1 MIIDTFDKMNTTF
14 DILLNTFGEIGITQ
28 HIYMF
33 SLPTIDDD
41 LKRDITTF
49 HFIWNI
55 IQNVYIPKMLLQQN
69 DSLHSIYMYVLQE
82 ILFIQK
88 KTNETLLRD
97 KTWLRNKTKYMI
109 LKMKRSSRLILMK
122 KLGLL
127 SI

>member
-1 MIIDTFDKMNTTF
+1 MNTTF
-14 DILLNTFGEIGITQ
+14 DILLNTFDEIGIAQ

-55 IQNVYIPKMLLQQN
+55 IQNVYIPKLLQQN

-88 KTNETLLRD
+88 KTSETLLRD
-97 KTWLRNKTKYMI
+97 KTWLLNKMKYMI

>member
-1 MIIDTFDKMNTTF
+1 MNTTLDKMNTTF
-14 DILLNTFGEIGITQ
+14 DILLNTFGEIGIAQ
-28 HIYMF
+28 HIYMY

-69 DSLHSIYMYVLQE
+69 DSLYSIYMYVLQE
-82 ILFIQK
+82 TLSIQK

-109 LKMKRSSRLILMK
+109 LKMKRSSRLILMEN
-122 KLGLL
+122 LGLL

>member
-14 DILLNTFGEIGITQ
+14 DILLNTFGEIGIAQ

-55 IQNVYIPKMLLQQN
+55 IQNVYIPKLLQQN
-69 DSLHSIYMYVLQE
+69 NSLYSIYMYVLQE
-82 ILFIQK
+82 TISIQK

-109 LKMKRSSRLILMK
+109 LKMKRSSRLILME

>member
-14 DILLNTFGEIGITQ
+14 DILLNTFDEIGIAQ

-55 IQNVYIPKMLLQQN
+55 IQNVYIPKLLQQN

-88 KTNETLLRD
+88 KTSETLLRD
-97 KTWLRNKTKYMI
+97 KTWLLNKMKYMI